1 MIIKSM
7 PPPLSTR
14 LKLLYISRSKSGKPA
29 PFIEEQVEAIKRN
42 NNISVRHFLIQE
54 GDIKG
59 YLNAVVQLHRFIK
72 DYKPDIVHVHYGLS
86 GIVAVL
92 NKFLFLK
99 PFKIIITF
107 HGSDINKKSERRF
120 SLFAA
125 RFSAHNILVSEKMAK
140 YFKGN
145 YSVIPCGINTDV
157 ELIHREVTRE
167 SNKWGT
173 NDFVILFSSS
183 FDREEKDANFAFQV
197 VDAFSKTT
205 TKSVRLIE
213 LKGYTRNEVTHLMQ
227 AADALIMCSKREGS
241 PQVIKEAILNSLPV
255 VSNDVGEV
263 KSICSGIDHCFI
275 VPKEVDEFVKSL
287 QFLSMQNVRIQNRN
301 PVFEKFDNTLISS
314 KIFTLYNQLCPL

>member
-1 MIIKSM
+1 M
-7 PPPLSTR
+7 
-14 LKLLYISRSKSGKPA
+14 
-29 PFIEEQVEAIKRN
+29 
-42 NNISVRHFLIQE
+42 
-54 GDIKG
+54 
-59 YLNAVVQLHRFIK
+59 
-72 DYKPDIVHVHYGLS
+72 
-86 GIVAVL
+86 
-92 NKFLFLK
+92 
-99 PFKIIITF
+99 
-107 HGSDINKKSERRF
+107 
-120 SLFAA
+120 
-125 RFSAHNILVSEKMAK
+125 
-140 YFKGN
+140 
-145 YSVIPCGINTDV
+145 IPCGINTDV

-263 KSICSGIDHCFI
+263 KSICSGIDYCFI
-275 VPKEVDEFVKSL
+275 VGTH
-287 QFLSMQNVRIQNRN
+287 R
-301 PVFEKFDNTLISS
+301 TLTYC
-314 KIFTLYNQLCPL
+314 KQCTHYKHLYMFKDFFGKQRAKV